1 MTIVTNIQKENEIND
16 SKDLIKFIESKF
28 LKNAPY
34 SQKGKD
40 LIRVGEIIRL
50 GYTIQEGDKER
61 TQFYEGLIIAQQNRG
76 LGRTFTIRRVVQGIG
91 VEQVFLLNSP
101 KIVSITKKQ
110 ISKVRRA
117 KLYFIRGLSG
127 KSTRLKK
134 NLIKYI

>member
-1 MTIVTNIQKENEIND
+1 MTTESTLETGNIISTN
-16 SKDLIKFIESKF
+16 LIKFIENKF

-34 SQKGKD
+34 STKGEN
-40 LIRVGEIIRL
+40 LIRVGEIIRI

-61 TQFYEGLIIAQQNRG
+61 IQYYEGLIIAQQNRG
-76 LGRTFTIRRVVQGIG
+76 LGRTFTIRRIVQGIG

-127 KSTRLKK
+127 KSTRLKRK
-134 NLIKYI
+134 I

>member
-1 MTIVTNIQKENEIND
+1 MTVETNTETKKTTSIDFIK
-16 SKDLIKFIESKF
+16 LIEAKF

-34 SQKGKD
+34 STKGEE
-40 LIRVGEIIRL
+40 LLRVGDIIRI

-61 TQFYEGLIIAQQNRG
+61 IQYYEGLIIAQQNRG

-127 KSTRLKK
+127 KSTRLKRK
-134 NLIKYI
+134 I